1 MWLGPTTTERI
12 ADRYAAT
19 AVTTRFRLVGSRI
32 GPSHT
37 VRVEVLSAYDV
48 LVSID
53 GHEDIVFGVGDVV
66 EARARSTPIR
76 FIEPE
81 GALPFWDLL
90 RQKAQLL
97 PS

>member
-1 MWLGPTTTERI
+1 MVSP
-12 ADRYAAT
+12 DH
-19 AVTTRFRLVGSRI
+19 V
-32 GPSHT
+32 
-37 VRVEVLSAYDV
+37 VRCRVVEAHEA

-53 GHEDIVFGVGDVV
+53 GREDVRLSVGDVV
-66 EARARSTPIR
+66 TVAALERPVR
-76 FIEPE
+76 FLEPD